1 MFNMQKEKNEEPVI
15 FYPNESEQLHVQ
27 ATFS

>member
-15 FYPNESEQLHVQ
+15 FYTNESEQLHGQ